1 MQMVA
6 SSDELEIFDS
16 KNLQDLI
23 LFKWECY
30 GRNHHLFGSFMHA
43 VYTVIFVLY
52 VNYIYLEMINLKY
65 VFHWSVALFIGM
77 LYPWLYDL
85 AQMIRDGPKEYFA
98 DLWNW
103 ADFVYIY
110 GSLINI
116 LIQNFVGPYE
126 VVTEILMSVIVV
138 LLIVKTFFFL
148 RIRTSFTPIVI
159 MLTNVIY
166 DLRIFLFFYMIL
178 IFMFS

>member
-1 MQMVA
+1 
-6 SSDELEIFDS
+6 
-16 KNLQDLI
+16 
-23 LFKWECY
+23 
-30 GRNHHLFGSFMHA
+30 MHA
-43 VYTVIFVLY
+43 IYTVIFILY
-52 VNYIYLEMINLKY
+52 VNYVYLDMIEQQYIKY
-65 VFHWSVALFIGM
+65 WSFALFIGM

-85 AQMIRDGPKEYFA
+85 AQMIQDGPREYFS
-98 DLWNW
+98 DMWNW

-116 LIQNFVGPYE
+116 VIQNLIGPYE
-126 VVTEILMSVIVV
+126 VITEILMSIIV
-138 LLIVKTFFFL
+138 LLLIIKTFFFL

-178 IFMFS
+178 IFMFSQLFNVIGVGLVEV